1 MITLTLLLTFEL
13 AIELANLSLLKFFSR
28 IRLIFQNWSS
38 MVLPE
43 KMPPL
48 IKKYLLEGNNG
59 WVQCADT
66 LGSVQPPQLPPEPLE
81 FLAKCQP
88 WPLSRTPSRAPTAEP

>member
-1 MITLTLLLTFEL
+1 
-13 AIELANLSLLKFFSR
+13 
-28 IRLIFQNWSS
+28 

-66 LGSVQPPQLPPEPLE
+66 LGSVQPPQLMSGSPEWRHKGTVFP
-81 FLAKCQP
+81 K
-88 WPLSRTPSRAPTAEP
+88 TGRAQSTGWVSWSTDTSSLHI